1 MYNDGLRPHLCVL
14 AIRNIPVGVE
24 LRYNYEDS
32 HNLTWRR
39 NVSMISFYL
48 FSFYFINCIQLQL
61 LLCFGEGLTPLN
73 QSTMH

>member
-1 MYNDGLRPHLCVL
+1 MYNDGLRPHLCVV
-14 AIRNIPVGVE
+14 AVKNIPVGME

-48 FSFYFINCIQLQL
+48 QYFHFIVLNCIQLL
-61 LLCFGEGLTPLN
+61 LYFGE
-73 QSTMH
+73 